1 MKNPLSFTADQAG
14 QLENRISELRQY
26 LRSRPTQ
33 DIAIATN
40 SIFNEDLQ
48 RFEFHYWHQPTLLT
62 YPDFECINPH
72 LQEPL
77 SIFHQ
82 ALIIYYFYTAD
93 GYPLTDKWIS
103 FSELPDGRFYNQAY
117 QGYTGKLL
125 AHHFQDNLDK
135 LIRAVQLTHGEEVTF
150 ADRAFR
156 YQVLPC
162 LPLLLVYWQGDEDF
176 PPNYQILF
184 DASVIHYIPTDA
196 CAIAGKLLTSK
207 LIACAQ

>member
-1 MKNPLSFTADQAG
+1 MKNPLSYMTDQAS
-14 QLENRISELRQY
+14 QLENRISELRQT
-26 LRSRPTQ
+26 LRSRPIQ
-33 DIAIATN
+33 NIAIATG

-48 RFEFHYWHQPTLLT
+48 RFEFHYWHKPTVLT
-62 YPDFECINPH
+62 YPNFECINPH
-72 LQEPL
+72 LQAAL
-77 SIFHQ
+77 SVFHQ

-93 GYPLTDKWIS
+93 GASLTNKWIS

-125 AHHFQDNLDK
+125 THHFQDNLDQ
-135 LIRAVQLTHGEEVTF
+135 LIRAVQINHGEEVAF

-156 YQVLPC
+156 FQVLPR

-176 PPNYQILF
+176 PPDYQILF
-184 DASVIHYIPTDA
+184 DSSVIHYLPTDA

-207 LIACAQ
+207 LIAGA